1 MNILENH
8 FIILNNSYFLFNNI
22 SKFLLSGNY
31 KIQANDKSSRYNRG
45 FWQFKNAVETV
56 ISKNDPKNADK
67 ASTNGQWP
75 SENCGRFQLSK
86 LISTEFISKLRK
98 VTKSNWLWRQ
108 SCMTCYKTDI
118 SREFF
123 YEWKLQNVIVE
134 LLPF

>member
-56 ISKNDPKNADK
+56 ISENDPKNADK

-75 SENCGRFQLSK
+75 SKNCGRFQLSK

-108 SCMTCYKTDI
+108 SFMTCYKTDI

-123 YEWKLQNVIVE
+123 YEWKFQNLIVE